1 MCSIFFFKH
10 TLFYNLLL
18 WLHFCFPLK
27 RIIVSKIILT
37 HIIMIINLIIYSDK
51 FLSTAN
57 DLKNRIQL
65 KFLTKPYTEKLTH
78 L

>member
-1 MCSIFFFKH
+1 
-10 TLFYNLLL
+10 
-18 WLHFCFPLK
+18 
-27 RIIVSKIILT
+27 
-37 HIIMIINLIIYSDK
+37 MIINLIIYSDK